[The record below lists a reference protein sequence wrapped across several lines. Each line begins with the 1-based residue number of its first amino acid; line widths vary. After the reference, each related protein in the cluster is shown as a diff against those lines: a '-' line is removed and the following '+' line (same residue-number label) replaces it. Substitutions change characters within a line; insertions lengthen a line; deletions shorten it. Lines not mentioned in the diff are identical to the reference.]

1 MSVSNED
8 LQFLLNLGL
17 TEEEAR
23 AALGAPPI
31 NSEAITSSIS
41 SGLETQPQIPTIEQ
55 NISDQITATGNTV
68 EAQEAQARL
77 DGYGMNSADATV
89 RGDANTIPLT
99 EEQYTGVTQ
108 DILNSNPGIQEYYGS
123 NPNATL
129 DSVLPDVNVPPPGSI
144 DLNAMPSQDDIFG
157 TDYGDGATMSTSPTT
172 GGVGDFSDYVT
183 TPIEEQYGEQVTYDT
198 SGNMILPGEGPQS
211 GVSGIPL
218 NSLPGIAELEGVQ
231 YSPRKKIG
239 FRERTDIPPV
249 GNDIGSPPQN
259 SVPAPEVQ
267 PDIGVPPPTTP
278 PPRPTI
284 TAGPGGTRGY
294 GLSRDPSLPVPV
306 GVGLQQQAP
315 QTNEYPVSFG
325 NTQSTAVAYRANGGL
340 ILNDPMPGYKG
351 RGV

>member
-8 LQFLLNLGL
+8 LQYLLSLGL
-17 TEEEAR
+17 TEEEAL
-23 AALGAPPI
+23 AALGLPPI
-31 NSEAITSSIS
+31 DSEAVASSVS
-41 SGLETQPQIPTIEQ
+41 SGLEIQPQIPTIEQ

-68 EAQEAQARL
+68 EAQEAQTRL
-77 DGYGMNSADATV
+77 DDYGMNSADARV
-89 RGDANTIPLT
+89 RGDATPIPLT
-99 EEQYTGVTQ
+99 EQQSIQVTQ
-108 DILNSNPGIQEYYGS
+108 GILNSNPEIQEYYGP

-144 DLNAMPSQDDIFG
+144 DVNAMPSQDDIFG

-172 GGVGDFSDYVT
+172 GGLGDFSDNVT

-198 SGNMILPGEGPQS
+198 SGNIILPGQGPQS
-211 GVSGIPL
+211 GTPGIPVT
-218 NSLPGIAELEGVQ
+218 SLPGIDGLEDAQ

-249 GNDIGSPPQN
+249 GNDVGSPPQN
-259 SVPAPEVQ
+259 SVPS

-278 PPRPTI
+278 PPQPTI
-284 TAGPGGTRGY
+284 TAPGGTRGY
-294 GLSRDPSLPVPV
+294 GMGRDPSSPVPT
-306 GVGLQQQAP
+306 GVGLQQQAL

-325 NTQSTAVAYRANGGL
+325 NTQSTAVAYRSKGGL